1 MMLSSKKYE
10 EFAYVLDNLP
20 QGYANDPRP
29 TFQREPVTQAVGET
43 YFTLLE
49 LVPRKGV
56 SFSLHERIYIGKGSR
71 KKIDH
76 VQRRILYDDLTPT
89 AKSELPFVIE
99 KIVMLREKKFV
110 HFFNN
115 ARPITTRMHQLK
127 LIPGIGRKTMW
138 LILEERKKES
148 FKSFENI
155 NNRVRMPEPKKAI
168 VNRILSELKEED
180 KYRLFTR
187 PPTTSQE

>member
-43 YFTLLE
+43 HFTLLE

-76 VQRRILYDDLTPT
+76 VQRRIRYDDLTPT

-99 KIVMLREKKFV
+99 KIVMLREKEFV
-110 HFFNN
+110 KFFNN

-148 FKSFENI
+148 FKSFEDI

-168 VNRILSELKEED
+168 VNRILSELKGED

>member
-43 YFTLLE
+43 HFTLLE

-76 VQRRILYDDLTPT
+76 VQRRIRYDDLTPT

-99 KIVMLREKKFV
+99 KIVMLREKEFV
-110 HFFNN
+110 KFFNN

-168 VNRILSELKEED
+168 VNRILSELKGED

>member
-43 YFTLLE
+43 HFTLLE

-76 VQRRILYDDLTPT
+76 VQRRIRYDDLTPT

-99 KIVMLREKKFV
+99 KIVMLREKGFV
-110 HFFNN
+110 KFFNN

-148 FKSFENI
+148 FKSFEDI

-168 VNRILSELKEED
+168 VNRILSELKGED

>member
-1 MMLSSKKYE
+1 MLSSKKYE

-29 TFQREPVTQAVGET
+29 TFQRDPITQAVGET
-43 YFTLLE
+43 HFTLLE

-56 SFSLHERIYIGKGSR
+56 TFSLHERIYIGKGSR
-71 KKIDH
+71 KKINH
-76 VQRRILYDDLTPT
+76 VQKRIRFDDLTPT

-99 KIVMLREKKFV
+99 KIVVLREKEFV
-110 HFFNN
+110 SFFNN

-148 FKSFENI
+148 FKSFEDI

-168 VNRILSELKEED
+168 VNRILSELKGED
-180 KYRLFTR
+180 KYNLFTR
-187 PPTTSQE
+187 PHTTSQE

>member
-1 MMLSSKKYE
+1 MLSSKKYE

>member
-43 YFTLLE
+43 HFTLLE

-110 HFFNN
+110 NFFNN

-168 VNRILSELKEED
+168 VNRILSELKGQD

>member
-29 TFQREPVTQAVGET
+29 TFQREPITQAVGET
-43 YFTLLE
+43 HFTLLE
-49 LVPRKGV
+49 LIPRKGV

-76 VQRRILYDDLTPT
+76 VQKRIRYDDLTPT

-99 KIVMLREKKFV
+99 KIVMLREKEFV
-110 HFFNN
+110 NFFNN

-138 LILEERKKES
+138 LILEERKKVP
-148 FKSFENI
+148 FKSLENL
-155 NNRVRMPEPKKAI
+155 NDRVRMPEPKKAI
-168 VNRILSELKEED
+168 VNRVLSELKGED
-180 KYRLFTR
+180 KYSLFTR

>member
-29 TFQREPVTQAVGET
+29 TFQSEPVTQAVGET
-43 YFTLLE
+43 HFTLLE

-110 HFFNN
+110 NFFNN

-168 VNRILSELKEED
+168 VNRILSELKGED

>member
-10 EFAYVLDNLP
+10 EFAYVLDHLP

-29 TFQREPVTQAVGET
+29 TFQREPITQAVGET

-49 LVPRKGV
+49 LVPKKGV
-56 SFSLHERIYIGKGSR
+56 SLSLHERIYIGKGSR

-76 VQRRILYDDLTPT
+76 VQRRIRYDDLTPT

-99 KIVMLREKKFV
+99 KIVQLREKEFV
-110 HFFNN
+110 DFFNN

-138 LILEERKKES
+138 LILEERKKEP

-155 NNRVRMPEPKKAI
+155 MNRVRMPEPKKAI
-168 VNRILSELKEED
+168 VNRILSELKGED

-187 PPTTSQE
+187 PPTTGQE